1 MRSGIAIG
9 LSGSLAILG
18 GVLILASGARAQS
31 FMLDAVSF
39 VYQREGDVLPAAT
52 QPLIKGFILVLSAII
67 LLGGFLAV
75 IGGLAIFRRH
85 FTTGK
90 ILVAFGAGSVL
101 PESLFSWVTTFTLT
115 AFRFSLRE
123 LITGLAFC
131 SPRSPATSQ
140 SLCRVLSISNLKEK
154 RRESRLLRA
163 SRLEEE
169 KPTIS
174 FLSEY
179 LVRTTAT
186 SLCCGQTL
194 TRCGSSVQIRPG
206 PLPFLFF
213 THKQVLTMCIYPLFG
228 ISL

>member
-31 FMLDAVSF
+31 LMLDAVSF

-90 ILVAFGAGSVL
+90 ILVAFGGGIGFAGIAFFMGYDIYAYGFSVL
-101 PESLFSWVTTFTLT
+101 VTRIDYWIGVLLATIARYVAKSL
-115 AFRFSLRE
+115 
-123 LITGLAFC
+123 
-131 SPRSPATSQ
+131 
-140 SLCRVLSISNLKEK
+140 
-154 RRESRLLRA
+154 
-163 SRLEEE
+163 
-169 KPTIS
+169 
-174 FLSEY
+174 
-179 LVRTTAT
+179 
-186 SLCCGQTL
+186 
-194 TRCGSSVQIRPG
+194 
-206 PLPFLFF
+206 
-213 THKQVLTMCIYPLFG
+213 
-228 ISL
+228 